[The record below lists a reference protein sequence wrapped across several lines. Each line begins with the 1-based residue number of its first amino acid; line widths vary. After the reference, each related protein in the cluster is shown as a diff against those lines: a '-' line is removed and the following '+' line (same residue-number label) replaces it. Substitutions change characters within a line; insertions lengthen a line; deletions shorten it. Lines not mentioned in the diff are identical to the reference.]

1 MSIVSTLYGPD
12 RMKWEVII
20 LSHALLHNY
29 AALRLLAP
37 PCSMSL

>member
-1 MSIVSTLYGPD
+1 MSIGMILYGPD

-20 LSHALLHNY
+20 LSHSLLHIY
-29 AALRLLAP
+29 AALRLLAL